1 MVSDSEGVRFTLQSL
16 PDSNYEASIV
26 PLSVIAEA
34 NQTLEFSSVTA
45 NLPEG
50 LNVFLEDKIS
60 NTITDIS
67 TTIYEITTTQALNGI
82 GRFYLHTASSVLG
95 LEDNILNVSLYKIN
109 NRTLRITGL
118 QNQENSTI
126 KMYSSIGKEVFTEQF
141 RAENVQ
147 DIAIPESLTFGVY
160 IVNIL
165 SNKGETF
172 TKKIII
178 E

>member
-1 MVSDSEGVRFTLQSL
+1 MQFAIGQNEIDACKEWK
-16 PDSNYEASIV
+16 EMSIT
-26 PLSVIAEA
+26 E
-34 NQTLEFSSVTA
+34 
-45 NLPEG
+45 
-50 LNVFLEDKIS
+50 
-60 NTITDIS
+60 
-67 TTIYEITTTQALNGI
+67 
-82 GRFYLHTASSVLG
+82 
-95 LEDNILNVSLYKIN
+95 IN